1 MSSWANQDHDIHYSP
16 VSIDTVSTHVGFAE
30 TLLLVLRE
38 GCVEDHV
45 AEAFPVEA
53 RQDEVEQSGTL
64 DAIVDPRDN
73 RTTFMDDLELAEEA
87 DFLDT
92 LPLAGFPK
100 EESER
105 IKAWSK
111 VPRRVRLGIRRLH
124 TMMNHKPKEDMVQV
138 LRGAGASEELVNAAK
153 IFQCESCRV
162 SEEKP
167 RTHPVSAPPPYEFN
181 HTVSVDVL
189 ETADDAGHRYSWLN
203 VIDVGTSFQVVT
215 LVRAGGGQPSSAKC
229 LRKFM
234 QHWASPFGWPKVVTH
249 DRGLHNRGAFAH
261 GLSSHG
267 VQIRQAG
274 LESPEH
280 IGKCERH
287 GGIIK
292 RAFKRLV
299 KDHHVVGK
307 DDVKKAM
314 LEAQVAKNEFM
325 RVGGFSPTQW
335 VLGRLPRGVGHVLD
349 EEELGQLG
357 VLSGRLDARTAF
369 GRQAEFRHTAVH
381 EDCSRRVS
389 KTVLRKSAPLPG
401 KYQAGDL
408 VSTGSQEMNTQVSP
422 LGVP

>member
-1 MSSWANQDHDIHYSP
+1 MSWANSDHDIYYAP
-16 VSIDTVSTHVGFAE
+16 VSIDTAGTHVGFAE

-45 AEAFPVEA
+45 AETFLVEA
-53 RQDEVEQSGTL
+53 RQDQVEQSGTL

-73 RTTFMDDLELAEEA
+73 RTIFMDVQELAEEA

-92 LPLAGFPK
+92 LPSAGFPK

-105 IKAWSK
+105 RKAWSK

-124 TMMNHKPKEDMVQV
+124 TMMNHKLKEVLVQV
-138 LRGAGASEELVNAAK
+138 LRGAGASEELVNTAK
-153 IFQCESCRV
+153 IFQCESCRM
-162 SEEKP
+162 SDEKP

-181 HTVSVDVL
+181 HTVPVDVP
-189 ETADDAGHRYSWLN
+189 ETADYAGHKYSWLN
-203 VIDVGTSFQVVT
+203 IVAVGTNYQVVT
-215 LVRAGGGQPSSAKC
+215 LVRVGGGQPSSAKC
-229 LRKFM
+229 LQKLM
-234 QHWASPFGWPKVVTH
+234 QHWVSPFGWPKVVSH

-299 KDHHVVGK
+299 KDHNVVGK

-314 LEAQVAKNEFM
+314 LEAQVVKNEFM
-325 RVGGFSPTQW
+325 RIGGFSPTQW
-335 VLGRLPRGVGHVLD
+335 ALGRLPRRVGHVLD

-357 VLSGRLDARTAF
+357 VLSGRLDATTASVGKPSLGIQPRRLSCTRTAADGS
-369 GRQAEFRHTAVH
+369 GRP
-381 EDCSRRVS
+381 S
-389 KTVLRKSAPLPG
+389 
-401 KYQAGDL
+401 
-408 VSTGSQEMNTQVSP
+408 
-422 LGVP
+422 